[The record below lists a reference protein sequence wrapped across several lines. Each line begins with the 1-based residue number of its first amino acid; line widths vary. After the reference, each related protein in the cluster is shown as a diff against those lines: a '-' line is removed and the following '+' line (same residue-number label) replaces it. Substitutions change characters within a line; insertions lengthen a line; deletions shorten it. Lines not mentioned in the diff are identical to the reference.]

1 MAVIRNVQVEV
12 DGEKQFFSLGV
23 RAENV
28 QESQERMFVT
38 VTEKNKLNA
47 RPIEITL
54 RVTGWTYASGMYAQ
68 TVYNSEIQAEA
79 NYILART
86 TQVFTADTYKAYEKA
101 YGFVSTGA
109 AQALNG
115 RVTFVVY
122 KKPEIDCNVRLMEV

>member
-12 DGEKQFFSLGV
+12 DGEKQFFFLGV

>member
-1 MAVIRNVQVEV
+1 MAVIRNAQVEV

-54 RVTGWTYASGMYAQ
+54 RATGWTYASGMYAQ

-86 TQVFTADTYKAYEKA
+86 TQVFTADTYKMYEKA
-101 YGFVSTGA
+101 YGIISAGV

>member
-47 RPIEITL
+47 RPIEVTL

>member
-1 MAVIRNVQVEV
+1 MTVIRNVQVEV
-12 DGEKQFFSLGV
+12 EGEEQTFPLGAL
-23 RAENV
+23 AENIV
-28 QESQERMFVT
+28 ESQERMFVT
-38 VTEKNKLNA
+38 ATEKNKLNA

-54 RVTGWTYASGMYAQ
+54 RATGWTYASGMYAQ

-86 TQVFTADTYKAYEKA
+86 TQVFTADTYKMYEKA
-101 YGFVSTGA
+101 YGIISAGV

>member
-1 MAVIRNVQVEV
+1 MAVIRNAQVEI
-12 DGEKQFFSLGV
+12 DGEKQTFPLGAL
-23 RAENV
+23 AENIV
-28 QESQERMFVT
+28 ESQERMFVT
-38 VTEKNKLNA
+38 ATEKNKLNA

-54 RVTGWTYASGMYAQ
+54 RANGWTYASGMYAQ